1 MARDH
6 DVFGWTGIDSLDGVF
21 LAVGYLARLVYILM
35 ADLALSR
42 LGVDLDLSVLVLM
55 REVRHYAGTV

>member
-21 LAVGYLARLVYILM
+21 SAVGYLARLVYILM
-35 ADLALSR
+35 ADLALSG
-42 LGVDLDLSVLVLM
+42 LGVDLDLSGLGLM
-55 REVRHYAGTV
+55 REARPYT